1 MRQGD
6 GADLLGPNDPRSASI
21 GVIYVA
27 PSDDRQTVLTAILT
41 QDKLGRKQVVVV
53 LPEQNKAF
61 QRPVDFDGL
70 KNMRRG
76 LKAQIAFV
84 APSGPGP
91 AEFARQRRFP
101 VYSSLES
108 FSQSLKVAT
117 TVNGTT
123 SGPAKRGIFGF
134 GRKQEA
140 AAAVA
145 VASVSSSR
153 VEEEPTSPLPTNR
166 SVDIPQQ
173 ESIPPKPGS
182 GEDPDVADE
191 KNGSTGHNAAA
202 IGMVGLAAGVGF
214 AALADDHNASST
226 LENSEVDWHAQ
237 SPADAGSHVNE
248 DALSSSTPVQDSEE
262 PRTPGSNGVQDRTDP
277 GPEIITFSTAAS
289 RPRTTRKLPVPPVEA
304 AAVPIIATASTALPN
319 GSSAAPPSGRGSTGK
334 RAAVG
339 AGAGVGAAMVSR
351 AASGG
356 GGLPPSGS
364 SPGGPGGGLPPSGS
378 SPGGPGGGGGVGG
391 SRRRRQLL
399 AILLIILTLLLIG
412 GIAAAAVPGG
422 LGSIAHVIPGVSAT
436 ATVTITP
443 KSQTVSNTFA
453 ILAVTGT
460 PDPNKREVAAR
471 ILTATSPT
479 QSKTVT
485 STGSIPGLRAT
496 GALTFLNTSNSTKSF
511 GSVILRGASGVAVSF
526 NGPISVPAVP
536 PASVTVTGFAVNVG
550 SAGNIGVLDISG
562 SCCAAGITVKN
573 GAFGG
578 GQDPQPNS
586 IVQQSDING
595 AANALAA
602 SLTPGTQSDLQKQV
616 KPNQQVVPNT
626 FKCNKSTFNANH
638 KAGDHAPSVTVTVA
652 VTCTEEVY
660 DQQAALTMAANLLK
674 AQASKD
680 PGPAYALTGNIVT
693 GVTKAT
699 VLDTKG
705 TVSLLVS
712 AQGVWVYQFSN
723 AVKQDFANHIA
734 NMSEQDA
741 KTYLLGQ
748 PGVSDVKIVISSGT
762 TLPDASHITIEIVA
776 IPGATGT
783 PTTGTP
789 TVTPGSPTPTG
800 AVTPPVT
807 PTPTQG
813 LGGS

>member
-108 FSQSLKVAT
+108 LSQSLQVAT
-117 TVNGTT
+117 TVSGP
-123 SGPAKRGIFGF
+123 SGGPAKRGIFGF
-134 GRKQEA
+134 GRKHE

-145 VASVSSSR
+145 AAPVSSSR
-153 VEEEPTSPLPTNR
+153 VEQEPASPLHAHE
-166 SVDIPQQ
+166 SVAIPEQ
-173 ESIPPKPGS
+173 ESIAPILPGS
-182 GEDPDVADE
+182 GADPDIADE
-191 KNGSTGHNAAA
+191 RNGSSGKNAAA
-202 IGMVGLAAGVGF
+202 PGIAGLAAGAGF
-214 AALADDHNASST
+214 TALADDHNASST
-226 LENSEVDWHAQ
+226 LENSEVDWRRR
-237 SPADAGSHVNE
+237 SPTVAGSYIDGDTPSNG
-248 DALSSSTPVQDSEE
+248 TPVQDSEE
-262 PRTPGSNGVQDRTDP
+262 HRTPGFDGVQDRTDP

-289 RPRTTRKLPVPPVEA
+289 RPKTTGKLPVPPPAEA
-304 AAVPIIATASTALPN
+304 AAVPIIATSSTAQPN
-319 GSSAAPPSGRGSTGK
+319 RSSAAPPSRRGNTGK
-334 RAAVG
+334 RTAVV
-339 AGAGVGAAMVSR
+339 AGAGVGAAMASR
-351 AASGG
+351 AAGGG
-356 GGLPPSGS
+356 GGLPPGGS
-364 SPGGPGGGLPPSGS
+364 SPGGPGGG
-378 SPGGPGGGGGVGG
+378 GGGGGVGG

-399 AILLIILTLLLIG
+399 AILLIVLTLLLIG
-412 GIAAAAVPGG
+412 GIAAAAIPGG
-422 LGSIAHVIPGVSAT
+422 LGSITRVIPGVSAT

-453 ILAVTGT
+453 IVAVTSA

-471 ILTATSPT
+471 ILTATSPA

-485 STGSIPGLRAT
+485 STGSIPGARAT
-496 GALTFLNTSNSTKSF
+496 GALTFLNSTGSDKSF
-511 GSVILRGASGVAVSF
+511 GSVTLRGASGVPVTF
-526 NGPISVPAVP
+526 NGPI
-536 PASVTVTGFAVNVG
+536 TVFANPGFRTITGFAVNIG
-550 SAGNIGVLDISG
+550 SAGNIRALDIVG

-573 GAFGG
+573 TGAFTG
-578 GQDPQPNS
+578 GQNPQPNS

-595 AANALAA
+595 AADALAT

-616 KPNQQVVPNT
+616 KPNEQVVPGT

-638 KAGDHAPSVTVTVA
+638 KAGDRAPNVTVTVA

-680 PGPAYALTGNIVT
+680 PGSAYALTGNVVT
-693 GVTKAT
+693 EVTKAT
-699 VLDTKG
+699 VLDAKG

-712 AQGVWVYQFSN
+712 AQGVWVYQFSE

-734 NMSEQDA
+734 NKSEQDA

-748 PGVSDVKIVISSGT
+748 PGISDVKIVISSGT

-783 PTTGTP
+783 PT
-789 TVTPGSPTPTG
+789 VAPGSPTVAPTG
-800 AVTPPVT
+800 AATPPLM

>member
-27 PSDDRQTVLTAILT
+27 AGDDRQTVLTAILT

-108 FSQSLKVAT
+108 LSQSLKIAT
-117 TVNGTT
+117 SVDGTGG
-123 SGPAKRGIFGF
+123 GPAKRGIFGL
-134 GRKQEA
+134 GRKQKAGVAEA
-140 AAAVA
+140 PA
-145 VASVSSSR
+145 SSSLF
-153 VEEEPTSPLPTNR
+153 EEEPLSPLPTHGYM
-166 SVDIPQQ
+166 DIPQQ
-173 ESIPPKPGS
+173 ESMPPLSESSSEPVSANKS
-182 GEDPDVADE
+182 NASSER
-191 KNGSTGHNAAA
+191 NAAA
-202 IGMVGLAAGVGF
+202 IGIAGLAAGAGF
-214 AALADDHNASST
+214 AALANDHDASST
-226 LENSEVDWHAQ
+226 LENSEVDWGAHSHIEAE
-237 SPADAGSHVNE
+237 SSVNGDTPSDAP
-248 DALSSSTPVQDSEE
+248 PVQDDEE
-262 PRTPGSNGVQDRTDP
+262 PGSPGFNGVQDRTDA
-277 GPEIITFSTAAS
+277 GPDIITFSTAAS
-289 RPRTTRKLPVPPVEA
+289 RPKTTGKLPVPPVEA
-304 AAVPIIATASTALPN
+304 AAVPIVAAASTAQPN
-319 GSSAAPPSGRGSTGK
+319 GSSAAPPTRRGNTGK
-334 RAAVG
+334 RAAVA
-339 AGAGVGAAMVSR
+339 AGAGIGAAMATR
-351 AASGG
+351 AAGGG
-356 GGLPPSGS
+356 GGLPPGGS
-364 SPGGPGGGLPPSGS
+364 SPGGPGGG
-378 SPGGPGGGGGVGG
+378 VGG
-391 SRRRRQLL
+391 SRRSRQLL
-399 AILLIILTLLLIG
+399 AILLILLTLLLIG
-412 GIAAAAVPGG
+412 GIAAAAIPGG
-422 LGSIAHVIPGVSAT
+422 LDSITHIIPGISAT

-443 KSQTVSNTFA
+443 KNQLVSNTFA
-453 ILAVTGT
+453 IVAVTSA
-460 PDPNKREVAAR
+460 PDANKRQVAAR
-471 ILTATSPT
+471 ILTATSQS
-479 QSKTVT
+479 QSKTVN
-485 STGSIPGLRAT
+485 STGSIPGTRAS
-496 GALTFLNTSNSTKSF
+496 GALTFLNSTGSNLSF
-511 GSVILRGASGVAVSF
+511 GSVTLRGRSGVPVTF
-526 NGPISVPAVP
+526 NGP
-536 PASVTVTGFAVNVG
+536 VTVFASPGFLTITGFAVNIG
-550 SAGNIGVLDISG
+550 SAGNIKALDIVG
-562 SCCAAGITVKN
+562 SCCVNGITVKN
-573 GAFGG
+573 TGAFSG
-578 GQDPQPNS
+578 GQDPLPNS
-586 IVQQSDING
+586 IVQQSDIN
-595 AANALAA
+595 AAGDSLAA

-616 KPNQQVVPNT
+616 KPNEQVVPGT

-638 KAGDHAPSVTVTVA
+638 RAGDRSPNVTVTVA

-660 DQQAALTMAANLLK
+660 DQQAALTMAADLLK
-674 AQASKD
+674 TQASKD
-680 PGPAYALTGNIVT
+680 PGPAYALTGNVVT

-699 VLDTKG
+699 LLDAKG

-712 AQGVWVYQFSN
+712 AQGVWVYQFSD

-734 NMSEQDA
+734 NKSEQDA

-789 TVTPGSPTPTG
+789 TVTPGSPTVAPTG
-800 AVTPPVT
+800 AVTPPIT